1 MKKMKRNK
9 KHKSFLKKIRIRYF
23 FRRKIKYKKIERR
36 NWSESRL
43 VFKNEFLRETNPI
56 QGNYRVLGLVDINSD
71 INDEN
76 SRQTPVDKIEEV

>member
-1 MKKMKRNK
+1 MN
-9 KHKSFLKKIRIRYF
+9 L
-23 FRRKIKYKKIERR
+23 
-36 NWSESRL
+36 
-43 VFKNEFLRETNPI
+43 LRETNPI